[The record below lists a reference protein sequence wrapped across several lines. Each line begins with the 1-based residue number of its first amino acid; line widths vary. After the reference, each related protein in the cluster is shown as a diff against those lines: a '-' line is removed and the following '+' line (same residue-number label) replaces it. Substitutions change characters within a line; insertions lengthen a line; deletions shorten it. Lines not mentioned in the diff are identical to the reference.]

1 MQSLRKT
8 IGKSIR
14 TRRAELG
21 LDLETLNKY
30 SGVTVSVLSNIEN
43 GKANPTVN
51 TLEKILVILGITLQ
65 TVIIK
70 R

>member
-1 MQSLRKT
+1 MQSLRNT

-14 TRRAELG
+14 ARRAELG

-51 TLEKILVILGITLQ
+51 TLEKILVILGMTLQ
-65 TVIIK
+65 TVIIE